1 MLENMEIPDI
11 LEPLQ
16 QSTATEEKQKVQDT
30 HSKRASVLI
39 KQTKLNIPYY
49 RKVMKVPLTK
59 LKNEFNSM
67 QLH

>member
-16 QSTATEEKQKVQDT
+16 ESTATEEKQKVQDT

-39 KQTKLNIPYY
+39 K
-49 RKVMKVPLTK
+49 
-59 LKNEFNSM
+59 
-67 QLH
+67 